1 MRRKLRQLNKYQMQ
15 TINYFFGMFLMNKMV
30 IVVIIIQ
37 FRLKYFINQVERIDW
52 LQKRIIFS
60 PVQLLYICLGSIEEY
75 SLLKLR
81 RPNHLHFY
89 NKLTSLGILASHI
102 HYAIFSC
109 GCLGNHFRRKIC
121 HRSDFLFLTLKRKKG
136 IKQTFYQLGMF
147 AKHFFE
153 GQIGLRIQIFH
164 KPFFFFL
171 QIYANIPK
179 LASLFHIFFEF
190 LFFTQ

>member
-1 MRRKLRQLNKYQMQ
+1 MQ
-15 TINYFFGMFLMNKMV
+15 TINYFFGMFLMYKMV

-37 FRLKYFINQVERIDW
+37 FRLKYFINQVERINW

-60 PVQLLYICLGSIEEY
+60 PVQLLYICLGSIEEN

-121 HRSDFLFLTLKRKKG
+121 HGSDFLFLTLKRKKG
-136 IKQTFYQLGMF
+136 VKQTFYQLGMF

-164 KPFFFFL
+164 KPFFFFCKYTPIFRNL
-171 QIYANIPK
+171 QAF
-179 LASLFHIFFEF
+179 SIFFF
-190 LFFTQ
+190 NFSSLHNN

>member
-136 IKQTFYQLGMF
+136 VKQTFYQLGMF

-164 KPFFFFL
+164 KPFFFFS
-171 QIYANIPK
+171 ANIRQYSETCKP
-179 LASLFHIFFEF
+179 FPYFF
-190 LFFTQ
+190 

>member
-1 MRRKLRQLNKYQMQ
+1 MQ
-15 TINYFFGMFLMNKMV
+15 AINYFFGMFLMHKMV

-37 FRLKYFINQVERIDW
+37 FRLKYFINQVERINW

-60 PVQLLYICLGSIEEY
+60 PVQLLYICLGSIEEN

-102 HYAIFSC
+102 HYAIFAC

-136 IKQTFYQLGMF
+136 VKQTFYQLGMF

-164 KPFFFFL
+164 KPFFFS
-171 QIYANIPK
+171 ANIRQYSETCKP
-179 LASLFHIFFEF
+179 FPYFF
-190 LFFTQ
+190 